1 MQTIAKIYFKGVSLI
16 WQMEQI
22 IKKKKEDMKMR
33 KFWKYMYDSYLGK
46 AKDIIEKKQLEEVT
60 TEKLKP

>member
-22 IKKKKEDMKMR
+22 IKKKER
-33 KFWKYMYDSYLGK
+33 GHEN
-46 AKDIIEKKQLEEVT
+46 EKI
-60 TEKLKP
+60 LKIYV